1 MVSLPFDPKGIRL
14 PQSCKY
20 ETDSP
25 EDFRSFLELA
35 GSDVSVA
42 AAADLLV
49 VDLRPLFRRPL

>member
-1 MVSLPFDPKGIRL
+1 VLPCYPKGIRA

-20 ETDSP
+20 ETDRP

-42 AAADLLV
+42 AAAADLLV